1 MRWAIGLLA
10 LPLVA
15 CGLTGT
21 GLVAGRHASS
31 APRRSSSAAPAPSER
46 PADISGMDAPRPR
59 TLRADATR
67 RTLQIGFVGAS
78 VTRGWYVSAAADAFP
93 QRTSELLAQ
102 RGQDVRWTVV
112 ARPGATVDVADGWQP
127 PRGENVVVVHIV
139 SNDFLYGTP
148 LAGYRAG
155 YRALLAHVRRASPR
169 ARLVCLGD
177 WGRVGAVDR
186 AGIAASGYD
195 RVVSAACARD
205 GGTYVPLNQIY
216 DVPGARGP
224 AAGSSPFGVTDDF
237 HPNDLGQLLIAEA
250 VLQGLDGHPPHE
262 TMPTAPVQV
271 HAPPA
276 RPRPTPGTS
285 PDTRSGRV
293 PGARSGGARRAGR
306 VAPRSGSASPTP
318 RRPT

>member
-1 MRWAIGLLA
+1 MPGTQRMRWAIGLLA

-169 ARLVCLGD
+169 SASATG
-177 WGRVGAVDR
+177 
-186 AGIAASGYD
+186 AASAPSTAPASPHPATTGW
-195 RVVSAACARD
+195 SA
-205 GGTYVPLNQIY
+205 PP
-216 DVPGARGP
+216 VPGTAAR
-224 AAGSSPFGVTDDF
+224 
-237 HPNDLGQLLIAEA
+237 
-250 VLQGLDGHPPHE
+250 
-262 TMPTAPVQV
+262 
-271 HAPPA
+271 
-276 RPRPTPGTS
+276 TS
-285 PDTRSGRV
+285 R
-293 PGARSGGARRAGR
+293 
-306 VAPRSGSASPTP
+306 
-318 RRPT
+318 